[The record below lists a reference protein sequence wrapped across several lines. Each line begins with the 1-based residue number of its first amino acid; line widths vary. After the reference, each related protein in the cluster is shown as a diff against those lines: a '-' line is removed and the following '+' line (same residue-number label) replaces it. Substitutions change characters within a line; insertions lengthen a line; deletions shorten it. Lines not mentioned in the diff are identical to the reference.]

1 MSSFPRIYVYDQ
13 RNFERDAGQAV
24 VYESKRSARH
34 SPAVVVAVLAAAAP
48 GCCCCCG
55 WNIAVGWRNKD
66 PYIMFSSDCCC
77 WPACWLPAPTTGELP
92 IPAAPLLPPGTIG
105 APGVGGTRLPSS
117 TATRTDS
124 MCRRENTCSW
134 SGDLAEYRTEQSLHS
149 SGPVGPRCGWTA
161 EPSAGKPAA
170 SLAFFS
176 LARAFWNQTCNSARL
191 DRGTR
196 GRETSEAIRA
206 TVTQLVNLSLSVGC
220 DCMTHADSSYRSF
233 VSTCKFARYTKYFQI
248 HETSDL

>member
-1 MSSFPRIYVYDQ
+1 MKHKRRAENSSGSSTTYRIIDNKKKKKERKKDEENQ
-13 RNFERDAGQAV
+13 IFIDLSKIKENSFLSLSLSPSEWKKRQNFELNAGQTI

-48 GCCCCCG
+48 GCCCCCD

-77 WPACWLPAPTTGELP
+77 CCCCWLVCWLPGPTTGELP

-124 MCRRENTCSW
+124 MCRRENTCS
-134 SGDLAEYRTEQSLHS
+134 
-149 SGPVGPRCGWTA
+149 
-161 EPSAGKPAA
+161 
-170 SLAFFS
+170 
-176 LARAFWNQTCNSARL
+176 
-191 DRGTR
+191 
-196 GRETSEAIRA
+196 
-206 TVTQLVNLSLSVGC
+206 
-220 DCMTHADSSYRSF
+220 
-233 VSTCKFARYTKYFQI
+233 
-248 HETSDL
+248 

>member
-1 MSSFPRIYVYDQ
+1 MNLSSPLVQLR
-13 RNFERDAGQAV
+13 RKNFERDAKPKRSF
-24 VYESKRSARH
+24 YESKRSARH

-77 WPACWLPAPTTGELP
+77 CCCWLPTTGEPP
-92 IPAAPLLPPGTIG
+92 IPAALVLPPGTIG

-134 SGDLAEYRTEQSLHS
+134 SGDFAEYRTEHSLHS
-149 SGPVGPRCGWTA
+149 SGPVGPRFGWTA
-161 EPSAGKPAA
+161 EPSAGRPAA

-176 LARAFWNQTCNSARL
+176 LARAFWNQTCQSSPLDPSPWRSGDARNS
-191 DRGTR
+191 
-196 GRETSEAIRA
+196 S
-206 TVTQLVNLSLSVGC
+206 
-220 DCMTHADSSYRSF
+220 
-233 VSTCKFARYTKYFQI
+233 
-248 HETSDL
+248 